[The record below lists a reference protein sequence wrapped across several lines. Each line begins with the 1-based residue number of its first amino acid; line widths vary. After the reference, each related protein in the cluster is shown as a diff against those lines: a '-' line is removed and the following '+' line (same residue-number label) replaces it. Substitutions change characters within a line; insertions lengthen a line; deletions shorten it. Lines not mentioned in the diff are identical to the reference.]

1 MSELKVLF
9 FFPENPFSNRAGNIT
24 RAKNNISILKKLGYV
39 IDLVGYKNIYAN
51 MEDSLDYD
59 KSLVDNLYFIER
71 KPKASPISA
80 TFWKYQW
87 LKLIGKKGKYNTLS
101 NSYAKKEFEN
111 ILKKKEYDYIV
122 INYETWSELINS
134 NLTKNAVKII
144 DTHDWMTLNE
154 FYRNP
159 NMNIGEKFSDEI
171 KNLNRFD
178 KIITISQDE
187 TFVFRSFLG
196 DKVINIPP
204 SFQST
209 PQQNILKKWDLIFV
223 GSENIFNMKGL
234 EYFFEKVHPLLNKNI
249 KILIIGRVTKYVP
262 ILENVEKITFAE
274 DLSSYYSQSKI
285 AICPMLKGTGIK
297 IKVVEALSYGMP
309 VVGTTRSVDGFSSKT
324 NNGCLIADDP
334 EGFKNHITSLLEDN
348 NYYKKI
354 QDQAIEYFETNFS
367 EASVISKWKQ
377 ILNL

>member
-1 MSELKVLF
+1 M
-9 FFPENPFSNRAGNIT
+9 N
-24 RAKNNISILKKLGYV
+24 
-39 IDLVGYKNIYAN
+39 
-51 MEDSLDYD
+51 DSLDYD
-59 KSLVDNLYFIER
+59 KSLVNNLYFIER

-80 TFWKYQW
+80 AFWRYQW
-87 LKLIGKKGKYNTLS
+87 LKLIGKKSKYNTLS

-159 NMNIGEKFSDEI
+159 NMNIGEKFSNEI
-171 KNLNRFD
+171 KNLNNFD

-209 PQQNILKKWDLIFV
+209 PPKSIIKKWDLIFV

-234 EYFFEKVHPLLNKNI
+234 EYFFEKVYPLLNKNI

-262 ILENVEKITFAE
+262 TLENVEKITFAE

-297 IKVVEALSYGMP
+297 IKVVEALSYGIP
-309 VVGTTRSVDGFSSKT
+309 VVGTIRSVDGFSSKI

-334 EGFKNHITSLLEDN
+334 EGFKNHIISLLEDHS
-348 NYYKKI
+348 YYKKT
-354 QDQAIEYFETNFS
+354 QEQAIEYFEINFS
-367 EASVISKWKQ
+367 ETSVIRKWKQ
-377 ILNL
+377 VLNL